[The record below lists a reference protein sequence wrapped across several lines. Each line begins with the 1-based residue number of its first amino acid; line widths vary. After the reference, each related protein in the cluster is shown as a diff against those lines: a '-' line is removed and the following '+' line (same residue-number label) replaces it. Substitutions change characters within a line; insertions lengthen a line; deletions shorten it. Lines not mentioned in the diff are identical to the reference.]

1 MARTAHHSTP
11 ISKSDLSTALGHL
24 HTAVREEMRIQTKDI
39 LEHVGKRFDNIDQEL
54 LQVNTKLDAI
64 MNGEVLMTRK

>member
-1 MARTAHHSTP
+1 
-11 ISKSDLSTALGHL
+11 
-24 HTAVREEMRIQTKDI
+24 MRIQTKDI

-64 MNGEVLMTRK
+64 MSGEVLVTRKQLERLLQALKDKGIDLDETKILAA